1 MVDCQDL
8 GSLYGDQLEKY
19 AIVDY
24 LYALKQDNKESSG
37 ALPCFC
43 QSQLAAGVKKADLS
57 EKVFTLEEFG
67 FSEPICGEY
76 FTFTFWSNSFAQ
88 SIKYFVLIFNIILRS
103 GVIFIM
109 SMVGYP
115 TLSKE
120 MQRVTIVTFLCYFFN
135 TGFIVTLVA
144 ADCSEQPLLGSII
157 HGGDRGD
164 FNQEFF

>member
-1 MVDCQDL
+1 M
-8 GSLYGDQLEKY
+8 
-19 AIVDY
+19 
-24 LYALKQDNKESSG
+24 
-37 ALPCFC
+37 
-43 QSQLAAGVKKADLS
+43 
-57 EKVFTLEEFG
+57 EEFG

-164 FNQEFF
+164 FNQEFFQTTASSLAGTMYLNAFMPIIYFIMYGSLRFISRCRDRSYRCCRQKDETTKKTSMQ